1 MQPVPGQLSVRER
14 TILHEIVGAHI
25 ESGEPVGSRT
35 LARLRHLSLS
45 PATIRNVMADLAD
58 EGYLAQPH
66 ASAGRVPTEKAFRD
80 FTANLPPRSLPHADR
95 LRIVSRMQS
104 AESFEDRI
112 DTASRV
118 LTEFTR
124 NVGIAA
130 ALPIS
135 SQELEHIELAALSDR
150 RVLMIVA
157 TRDHMVR
164 NRVVTLDRELH
175 QNDLT
180 LLRNYVNHHFAGWT
194 LLRARQELLR
204 RIEEERATY
213 DEMLRHLTLLC
224 EKGLFADSD
233 PQLAMDGASYLIGL
247 DLHLTRE
254 RMHDLF
260 RALEQKQQ
268 VVALLDRFLDNS
280 HGRVGVHVGL
290 EDAHP
295 SMSQLALIGVT
306 VNLPSGVR
314 TRIAVLGPMRMQYD
328 LVIAAVHQI
337 GQAFESQ
344 S

>member
-1 MQPVPGQLSVRER
+1 
-14 TILHEIVGAHI
+14 
-25 ESGEPVGSRT
+25 
-35 LARLRHLSLS
+35 
-45 PATIRNVMADLAD
+45 
-58 EGYLAQPH
+58 
-66 ASAGRVPTEKAFRD
+66 
-80 FTANLPPRSLPHADR
+80 
-95 LRIVSRMQS
+95 
-104 AESFEDRI
+104 
-112 DTASRV
+112 
-118 LTEFTR
+118 
-124 NVGIAA
+124 
-130 ALPIS
+130 
-135 SQELEHIELAALSDR
+135 
-150 RVLMIVA
+150 
-157 TRDHMVR
+157 
-164 NRVVTLDRELH
+164 
-175 QNDLT
+175 
-180 LLRNYVNHHFAGWT
+180 
-194 LLRARQELLR
+194 LLR

-268 VVALLDRFLDNS
+268 VVALLDRFLADS

-290 EDAHP
+290 EEAHP

-328 LVIAAVHQI
+328 LVIAAVRQI